1 MGLVLGHT
9 KTVDLPAPDDGQTV
23 VIRKLSYRKMQAA
36 AAAQQEKGI
45 GFMKSLG
52 AELMTALRDADADK
66 LEKLEKVQAATVSS
80 YDRDTL
86 LEKGIVSW
94 SFDPALDDS
103 NRTEVIGELDEPTAQ
118 FIAEAIFEYSRP
130 PSEAEAKKKRKR
142 SSTT

>member
-9 KTVDLPAPDDGQTV
+9 KTIDLPAPDDGQSV
-23 VIRKLSYRKMQAA
+23 VIRKLSHRKMQEAA
-36 AAAQQEKGI
+36 TTQQSRGI

-66 LEKLEKVQAATVSS
+66 LDQLERTQAATLSS

-103 NRTEVIGELDEPTAQ
+103 NRSEVIGELDEPTAQ
-118 FIAEAIFEYSRP
+118 FIAEAVFDYSRP
-130 PSEAEAKKKRKR
+130 PNETESKKKRKR